1 MPYLRLRDYATRA
14 NFELCKDL
22 VTILRHPNYS
32 LSVRT
37 LCHNMPQEEGR
48 QHTSNILDTPSLERE
63 ARRNGL
69 ANLERRGRP

>member
-22 VTILRHPNYS
+22 VTILRI
-32 LSVRT
+32 RT
-37 LCHNMPQEEGR
+37 TAYQSEHYATNVQEEGR

-63 ARRNGL
+63 AR
-69 ANLERRGRP
+69 